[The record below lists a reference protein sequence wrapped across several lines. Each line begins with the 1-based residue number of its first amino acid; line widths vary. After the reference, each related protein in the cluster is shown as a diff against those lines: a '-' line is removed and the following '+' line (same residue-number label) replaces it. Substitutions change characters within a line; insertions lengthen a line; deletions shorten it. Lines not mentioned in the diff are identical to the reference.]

1 MATISCTWRT
11 SQPFSKDESVVGA
24 TDLRKDF
31 EGLFGLVIGFLT
43 PPLGMNLFV
52 AQGISKQSLENIVKQ
67 NMPFLLVLI
76 VVMFITMLFPD
87 IILFL
92 PNYLK

>member
-1 MATISCTWRT
+1 
-11 SQPFSKDESVVGA
+11 
-24 TDLRKDF
+24 
-31 EGLFGLVIGFLT
+31 
-43 PPLGMNLFV
+43 
-52 AQGISKQSLENIVKQ
+52 
-67 NMPFLLVLI
+67 MPFLLVLI

>member
-1 MATISCTWRT
+1 
-11 SQPFSKDESVVGA
+11 
-24 TDLRKDF
+24 
-31 EGLFGLVIGFLT
+31 
-43 PPLGMNLFV
+43 V

-87 IILFL
+87 IILLL

>member
-1 MATISCTWRT
+1 
-11 SQPFSKDESVVGA
+11 
-24 TDLRKDF
+24 
-31 EGLFGLVIGFLT
+31 
-43 PPLGMNLFV
+43 V

-92 PNYLK
+92 PYYLK

>member
-1 MATISCTWRT
+1 MPRT
-11 SQPFSKDESVVGA
+11 A
-24 TDLRKDF
+24 
-31 EGLFGLVIGFLT
+31 
-43 PPLGMNLFV
+43 LGMNLFV
-52 AQGISKQSLENIVKQ
+52 AQGILKQSLENIVKQ

-76 VVMFITMLFPD
+76 LVMFITMLFPD

>member
-1 MATISCTWRT
+1 MDRDRGVV
-11 SQPFSKDESVVGA
+11 SK
-24 TDLRKDF
+24 T
-31 EGLFGLVIGFLT
+31 LVINLCIGFLT
-43 PPLGMNLFV
+43 PPFGMNLFV

>member
-1 MATISCTWRT
+1 MTINLC
-11 SQPFSKDESVVGA
+11 
-24 TDLRKDF
+24 
-31 EGLFGLVIGFLT
+31 IGFLT

>member
-1 MATISCTWRT
+1 M
-11 SQPFSKDESVVGA
+11 
-24 TDLRKDF
+24 
-31 EGLFGLVIGFLT
+31 
-43 PPLGMNLFV
+43 
-52 AQGISKQSLENIVKQ
+52 SKQSLENIVKQ

-76 VVMFITMLFPD
+76 VVMFIIMLFPD